1 MYKKLSVII
10 TTQKKRKKR
19 KCVQSKTI
27 DCEVIGKIK
36 PVKGGWVDID
46 SIYKLNMF
54 NSLHLFPSIPPQSL
68 CFFPDTFDE
77 GVTGYALIPNV
88 LKGMSS
94 GHYTLEVIVEQY
106 AHSV

>member
-1 MYKKLSVII
+1 M
-10 TTQKKRKKR
+10 
-19 KCVQSKTI
+19 
-27 DCEVIGKIK
+27 
-36 PVKGGWVDID
+36 VDID

-68 CFFPDTFDE
+68 FVFSPDTFDE

-88 LKGMSS
+88 LNGMSS